1 MYVRRLVKAGQASH
15 TISLPKDWLEKN
27 KLQKGDMVY
36 ITEHTDTDLM
46 LSPQKRETVEVPREI
61 VIPIGGKDLGSIQRE
76 LTSAYL
82 NNYNTIVLTGDN
94 PTALKQVRE
103 MIHNFIALEIS
114 EQTTTKI
121 VAKDLLNLQE
131 ISIPKTI
138 RRLDMILR
146 SLIKDAQAMP
156 LGGKVH
162 ESIAFRDEDINR
174 LYFMIFRLLKKALGN
189 PDVAQKF
196 ELSSANILSTWYLIH
211 NLENMGDALA
221 QVCALKETVA
231 TIKDE
236 AVLASLHEDI
246 DIGFKDVMKAYF
258 NHDKSLANQVAGRWP
273 AFADK
278 ANGIFEKNKTPDM
291 ALMKE
296 QLKQVFSQIS
306 NVARIVM
313 DEENAQGV

>member
-27 KLQKGDMVY
+27 KLKKGDMIY
-36 ITEHTDTDLM
+36 IHEHTDRDLL
-46 LSPQKRETVEVPREI
+46 LSPEKREI
-61 VIPIGGKDLGSIQRE
+61 VEAPKEITISMANKDLGSIQRE

-82 NNYNTIVLTGDN
+82 NNYNTIILTGDN
-94 PTALKQVRE
+94 PKLLKDVRDL
-103 MIHNFIALEIS
+103 IHNFIALEIS
-114 EQTTTKI
+114 DQSSTRI

-138 RRLDMILR
+138 RRMDMIIR

-174 LYFMIFRLLKKALGN
+174 LYFMLFRLLKKALSN

-196 ELSSANILSTWYLIH
+196 ELNNSDILSTWYLIM
-211 NLENMGDALA
+211 NLENIGDSLNHICTLKEILKKVPNSDTLA
-221 QVCALKETVA
+221 Q
-231 TIKDE
+231 
-236 AVLASLHEDI
+236 LHEEVDI
-246 DIGFKDVMKAYF
+246 NFKEVMKSYY
-258 NHDKSLANQVAGRWP
+258 NRDKALANQVASRWTT
-273 AFADK
+273 FSRLAD
-278 ANGIFEKNKTPDM
+278 GFFEKNKTPDI

-296 QLKQVFSQIS
+296 HFKSVYSVIG
-306 NVARIVM
+306 NIARIVM
-313 DEENAQGV
+313 DKENVE